1 MYQEPPE
8 NEECNAPA
16 PQTALPQI
24 AVVERHPLV
33 RRGLESLLLN
43 SPRVQLAATAA
54 EPPDLP
60 PTAHGGRWFDTIVH
74 GATETGQ
81 AFSDGIEALAQR
93 GRVLVLADFS
103 NWRPV
108 TDALRTGAFG
118 CVDRQAEEEELLSAV
133 ATVAQGGLYVAP
145 GLASQLQSE
154 LRQPVACPPPSLGQ
168 REAET
173 LRWLAAGLTHR
184 EIARRMGLTETTIS
198 TYVKRIRNK
207 LNVGNKADLTRMAIR
222 FGLLANEF
230 EDATALPIHGRDGAV
245 HSLPPVA

>member
-1 MYQEPPE
+1 MYKKPPE
-8 NEECNAPA
+8 VEERHASIS
-16 PQTALPQI
+16 QTVIPQI
-24 AVVERHPLV
+24 AVVERHLLV

-43 SPRVQLAATAA
+43 SSRVQLAAMVA
-54 EPPDLP
+54 EPSDLP
-60 PTAHGGRWFDTIVH
+60 PVARDGRRFDAIVH
-74 GATETGQ
+74 GATEAGQ
-81 AFSDGIEALAQR
+81 TFADGIGALVQQ

-108 TDALRTGAFG
+108 TDALRAGAYG
-118 CVDRQAEEEELLSAV
+118 CVDRQAGEEELLSAV
-133 ATVAQGGLYVAP
+133 ATVARGGLHVAP
-145 GLASQLQSE
+145 GLAVQLHSE
-154 LRQPVACPPPSLGQ
+154 LRQPAAGAPPSLGQ

-184 EIARRMGLTETTIS
+184 QIARRMGLTEATVS

-207 LNVGNKADLTRMAIR
+207 LNVGNKAELTRMAIR

-230 EDATALPIHGRDGAV
+230 EDNATVPIHGRHGAI